1 MTQVFFI
8 PSYYEGHSLTRNF
21 KLETR
26 NCIWNVQFQ
35 GLTPEFL
42 QMNQM
47 NQMNQMKRQSKD
59 LTLEVVDG

>member
-1 MTQVFFI
+1 MTNDPGFFI
-8 PSYYEGHSLTRNF
+8 PSYYEGHSLTRNS
-21 KLETR
+21 KLYLECPISR
-26 NCIWNVQFQ
+26 ADPRVFAM
-35 GLTPEFL
+35 F